1 MRESA
6 DIRVMARRRSS
17 LGFLGTFGRSED
29 LRQLDAALRAADLH
43 PATVPE
49 PAKLTIVN
57 LMKDHFGE
65 TEPPVEAYGLVA
77 AFFAYC
83 LSGPEAFERANG
95 PEARKLIEERMEAAL
110 DEGDGPDAQLVLL
123 AVHANLIHPGVLSRY
138 DIDVE
143 D

>member
-1 MRESA
+1 
-6 DIRVMARRRSS
+6 MARQRSS
-17 LGFLGTFGRSED
+17 LGFLGIFGRSGD
-29 LRQLDAALRAADLH
+29 LRQLDAAFHAADLH
-43 PATVPE
+43 PARVPE

-65 TEPPVEAYGLVA
+65 TEPPAESYGLVA

-95 PEARKLIEERMEAAL
+95 PEARKLIEARVEAAL
-110 DEGDGPDAQLVLL
+110 AEGDGPDAQLVLL
-123 AVHANLIHPGVLSRY
+123 SVHANLIHPDVLSRY

-143 D
+143 N